1 MLREPSQTRI
11 LIHED
16 DEVIKAFNLSHKEV
30 HRSAPLFKCEH
41 SIVLA
46 VKFRSECIVG
56 DGKLLPGAHR
66 LGLFTN
72 LL

>member
-30 HRSAPLFKCEH
+30 HRSAPLFKYKH

-46 VKFRSECIVG
+46 VRF
-56 DGKLLPGAHR
+56 
-66 LGLFTN
+66 
-72 LL
+72 